1 MEEVLMNEQE
11 LHEAGLEI
19 LANWLESKGFEIL
32 VAQKE
37 KDALPSMVVKQDEA
51 VTFILAASA
60 MYPEKGSIS
69 DKTKAIVLQHAKQFE
84 AQTACAYIGLANAK
98 AVEAKDKT
106 NYGTAA
112 KNARFIA
119 DFKGLEYIQFED

>member
-37 KDALPSMVVKQDEA
+37 KDALPSMVVKQGEA

-60 MYPEKGSIS
+60 MYPENGSIS

>member
-1 MEEVLMNEQE
+1 MNEVLMNEQE

-32 VAQKE
+32 VAQRE
-37 KDALPSMVVKQDEA
+37 KDALPSMVVKQGES
-51 VTFILAASA
+51 VIFIIAASA
-60 MYPEKGSIS
+60 MYPEKGKIA
-69 DKTKAIVLQHAKQFE
+69 DNVKAAVLQHAKQFE

-98 AVEAKDKT
+98 AVEAKDKS
-106 NYGTAA
+106 NYSLAA
-112 KNARFIA
+112 KDARFIA

>member
-37 KDALPSMVVKQDEA
+37 KDALPSMVVKQGEA

-98 AVEAKDKT
+98 AVEVKDKN

>member
-37 KDALPSMVVKQDEA
+37 KDALPES
-51 VTFILAASA
+51 
-60 MYPEKGSIS
+60 GC
-69 DKTKAIVLQHAKQFE
+69 KA
-84 AQTACAYIGLANAK
+84 G
-98 AVEAKDKT
+98 
-106 NYGTAA
+106 
-112 KNARFIA
+112 
-119 DFKGLEYIQFED
+119 

>member
-1 MEEVLMNEQE
+1 MEELLMNEQE

-37 KDALPSMVVKQDEA
+37 KDALPSMVVKQGEA

>member
-1 MEEVLMNEQE
+1 MEDILMNEQE

-32 VAQKE
+32 VAQRE
-37 KDALPSMVVKQDEA
+37 KDALPSMVVKQGEA
-51 VTFILAASA
+51 VTFVLAASA
-60 MYPEKGSIS
+60 MYPKKGNIS
-69 DKTKAIVLQHAKQFE
+69 DKVKAAVLEHAKQFE

-98 AVEAKDKT
+98 AVEEKDT
-106 NYGTAA
+106 ANYGTAA
-112 KNARFIA
+112 KGARFIA

>member
-1 MEEVLMNEQE
+1 MDEVLMNEQE

-19 LANWLESKGFEIL
+19 LANWLEGKGFEIL
-32 VAQKE
+32 VAQRE
-37 KDALPSMVVKQDEA
+37 KDALPSMVVKQGEA
-51 VTFILAASA
+51 VTFIIAASA
-60 MYPEKGSIS
+60 MYPEKGQIS
-69 DKTKAIVLQHAKQFE
+69 DKVKSAVLEHAKQFE

-98 AVEAKDKT
+98 AVEAKDKA
-106 NYGTAA
+106 NYGMAY